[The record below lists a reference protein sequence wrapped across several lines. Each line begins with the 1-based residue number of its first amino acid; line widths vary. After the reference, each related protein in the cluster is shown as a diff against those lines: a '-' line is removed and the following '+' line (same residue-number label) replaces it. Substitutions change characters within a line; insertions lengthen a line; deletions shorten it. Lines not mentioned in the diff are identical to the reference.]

1 MKYIKILFIY
11 LKNFLVKQFGLLL
24 RVTLFALILFGVG
37 WMLIQDLQPR
47 MPHEKIDHT
56 LLRERLFVNVRQ
68 DSLQHLAEQHGIA
81 FDGPSFFG
89 NRVNIILRIG
99 PTLASQ
105 SLRAELDSL
114 AAVYSREVE
123 VKPTD
128 GGVRLSCPTVKQK
141 GVSFV
146 CVPVTVMINL
156 LSQQDQT
163 TSRP

>member
-24 RVTLFALILFGVG
+24 RVALFALILFGVG
-37 WMLIQDLQPR
+37 WMLIRGLQPR

-68 DSLQHLAEQHGIA
+68 DSLQHLAEQHGVT
-81 FDGPSFFG
+81 FDGPSLFG
-89 NRVNIILRIG
+89 NRANITLPIG
-99 PTLASQ
+99 PTQASQ

-123 VKPTD
+123 VEPAD
-128 GGVRLSCPTVKQK
+128 GGVRLSCPTVKQS
-141 GVSFV
+141 GVRFV
-146 CVPVTVMINL
+146 CVPVVVMINL
-156 LSQQDQT
+156 LGQQQ
-163 TSRP
+163 SSNP